1 VSFIVPTIFAGI
13 IYILVFVAALMN
25 TINPRFM
32 WKVFESWKATSEPSE
47 AYFRLRRIGGLIS
60 LILITLIM
68 LGPTIMYMLDK

>member
-1 VSFIVPTIFAGI
+1 
-13 IYILVFVAALMN
+13 
-25 TINPRFM
+25 M